1 MEKYITEQHKYYT
14 LDYYLKSRFKK
25 KVFKVALN
33 GNFTCPNRDGK
44 VGTKG
49 CIFCSP
55 SGSGDFA
62 GNPNDSLEKQFQV
75 VSSIIHEKWKDA
87 LYIVYFQANTNTYK
101 PLPELKELFEKAI
114 SLNDKIVA
122 ISIAT
127 RPDTLPDDVV
137 KYLGELNRRLPVF
150 VELGLQ
156 TANEDTALLIN
167 RGYKLDVMTDA
178 IKRLRKENIEVIV
191 HIINGLPFEDKEDMY
206 KTIDYLNT
214 QDIQGIKIHSL
225 FVLKG
230 TILAKMYLNNE
241 FKVMEMRDYIE
252 VTANQIARLKPN
264 VVINRING
272 DAPKDLLLAPNWS
285 EKKLVVMNEID
296 KYMKKHDLYQ
306 GKEYQKK

>member
-264 VVINRING
+264 VVIHRING

-296 KYMKKHDLYQ
+296 KYMKEHDLYQ